1 MFSPTF
7 TESLKDLFFPKLC
20 LGCRKQGALLCDNC
34 WPQIQFIYD
43 PICPVCQH
51 PSVAGRTHAGCQT
64 PWGIDGVTSLT
75 LYRGPIRSLVRQLK
89 YHGVT
94 VTQQLVSQVL
104 QTYLKHESLYLPP
117 AIILPIPLHQNS
129 QNQRGFN
136 QAAIIAQALANQT
149 GYPTL
154 QNVLQRHKNTNSQT
168 KLSKGERQSN
178 MLGAF
183 SLATTENIKGASFI
197 LVDDVFTTGATL
209 KEAAK
214 VLKRAG
220 AKQVFGFALARD

>member
-1 MFSPTF
+1 MLPQTISET
-7 TESLKDLFFPKLC
+7 LKDLFFPKLC
-20 LGCRKQGALLCDNC
+20 LGCRKQGTLLCDKC

-64 PWGIDGVTSLT
+64 PWSIDGAISLT
-75 LYRGPIRSLVRQLK
+75 FYRGPIRSLVRQLK

-94 VTQQLVSQVL
+94 VTQQLVGQIL
-104 QTYLKHESLYLPP
+104 QNYLQHESLYLPP
-117 AIILPIPLHQNS
+117 AIIVPIPLHQNS

-136 QAAIIAQALANQT
+136 QATVIAQVLASQT
-149 GYPTL
+149 GYPML
-154 QNVLQRHKNTNSQT
+154 QNVLQRHKNTPSQT
-168 KLSKGERQSN
+168 KLSKSQRQSN

-183 SLATTENIKGASFI
+183 SLSTTENIKGASFI

-214 VLKRAG
+214 VLKRAR
-220 AKQVFGFALARD
+220 AKQVFGFTLARD